1 MFKKGILKKLAVLLI
16 IFSMLS
22 GMIPGWNFGVGKVY
36 AEGEQ
41 VITNFEGD
49 LTTEHTFIKPVTPF
63 NTPDAARAVYT
74 GEQIGSGDE
83 STRRNYFVRKFVPSV
98 TGQYTVEVTDAQL
111 SDGDDTY
118 MLIYKD
124 SFDSENPLVNVLA
137 GNDDKPNSGDYTSG
151 IPDQN
156 LTAGKG
162 YYIVVTSFGNGSEGH
177 ISFSITGPG
186 SVTVSDPATAAVP
199 AIETQPQDVTIS
211 EGNILILNVKASASD
226 GGTLSYQ
233 WQKSVDSGSTWGNI
247 AGATGSTYI
256 TGALAAGDSGTSFR
270 CVVTNTKGGSAAS
283 ATTTAASVTV
293 NVSDTPDTAAP
304 TFAEGPAVDADAVYI
319 TLTASLNESGTI
331 YYLAVPKD
339 SAAPTS
345 SEVIAGVPYGNITP
359 IASGSQPASD
369 APYSQTIYIK
379 GLKEKTEYD
388 VYVVAADDENS
399 PNVMAVPVKLSTKTT
414 ENNALQF
421 DEDSTVTGLSG
432 ISPAEFTLEF
442 KLNTGD
448 NSSGMKQD
456 IYRGKDSDG
465 HDVAI
470 GLTYFII
477 EMNGDG
483 SCIYAPQL
491 SISVGDNSYTAGA
504 VLSSYNGWLHVAIT
518 SSQTSGT
525 TLYIN
530 GKSYVQ
536 LDDPIKLPVS
546 DVQMGTDFVFEDHEY
561 PTFNIDDFQIWDKE
575 KTADEIKAD
584 MNSELLP
591 PFSQHLVRY
600 YDFNRGIGLGDN
612 RNPPVNTLPDKLG
625 NGIGTLANFDLIG
638 YLSNWIKIILNSTVN
653 PTSVTFDKNTANTSE
668 GHYQD
673 EVLTLTLNGNT
684 LYDVKLNGASIGN
697 GNYTLSGNTLTLK
710 KEYLST
716 LTTGTKLFTM
726 DMSEGFDPKVT
737 VTVIDTSAP
746 VKAPGFSPEP
756 DPGPGTEPGTT
767 GIPGV
772 TPVTGNH
779 LLVKVSSSIIATP
792 NTGDAAPTG
801 TGVIDPYTAGS
812 DIPGVDAVVNKYIG
826 LYEADSSNKVVKFKL
841 IVLGTDDINP
851 WPTTPV
857 PEFSPVPDPGPGT
870 EPGTTGIPGVTPVTG
885 NHLLVK
891 VSSSIIATPNTGDAA
906 PTGTGVIDPYTAGSD
921 IPGVDAVVNKYIG
934 LYEADSS
941 NKVVK
946 FKLIVLGTDDIN
958 PWPTTP
964 VPEFSPEPDPGP
976 GTEPGTTGIP
986 GVTPVTGNHL
996 LVKVSSSIIATPN
1009 TGDAAP
1015 TGTGVID
1022 PYTAGSDIPGVDAVV
1037 NKYIGLYEADS
1048 SNKVVKFKLIV
1059 LGTDD
1064 INPWPTTPV
1073 PEFSPVPDPGPGTEP
1088 GTTGIPGVTPVT
1100 GNHLLV
1106 KVSSSIIA
1114 TPNTGDATPTGTGVI
1129 DPYTAGSDIPGADAV
1144 VNKYIGLYEVD
1155 DNNMVVKFKLI
1166 VLGTEDINPWPTNP
1180 VPEFSPEPDPI
1191 PGKEPGT
1198 TAIPDVTTGSG
1209 IRLLVKVSSEV
1220 IATPNIGDTA
1230 PTGAGVIDPYTAGSD
1245 IPGVDAVVNKYIGLY
1260 EIDDNNR
1267 VIKFLLITLTY
1278 EDINSAIPVNVP
1290 GIPTGVTAVA
1300 GNGQAT
1306 VSFTAPADNGGSPI
1320 TGYIVTSSP
1329 GNITATG
1336 TGTTITVTGL
1346 TNGITYT
1353 FTVKAVNA
1361 VGNSAESA
1369 ASNAVT
1375 PYSPSSGGSSGGGSG
1390 GGSAPST
1397 PTTVTGPTKPAE
1409 TGVEI
1414 LVNGRGEIAATAKTT
1429 KEGDK
1434 SVITITVDD
1443 KKVAEKLER
1452 EGKNTVV
1459 TIPVKTEADVIIG
1472 KINGQTVKNMENK
1485 EAVLEIKTN
1494 NVVYSIP
1501 ASQINIDAVS
1511 AQIGREVQLED
1522 ISIGVRIAA
1531 SSKDTLKLAEET
1543 AAKNNYQLVVNPVD
1557 FEITCTNNSKT
1568 VEVSRFNVF
1577 VKRMVAIPEGI
1588 DPNKITTGV
1597 VIEPDGT
1604 SRHVPTRVTVENG
1617 RYYAVINSLTNSTY
1631 TVVWHPLQFKD
1642 VEKHWAKDA
1651 INDMGSRMVVN
1662 GTGEDRF
1669 NPDRDITRAEFAAII
1684 VRALGLKPG
1693 MGDNQ
1698 FTDVKNTDWYA
1709 DYIRIAADYNLISG
1723 YGNGKFG
1730 PMDKITREQ
1739 AMTIIARA
1747 MKITGL
1753 KVELKDG
1760 EIQKLLE
1767 AFGDSGKA
1775 AQYAKSAI
1783 AVCLKA
1789 EIVSG
1794 RNGKVIAPKDNITRA
1809 EVAAVVRRLLQKSEL
1824 I

>member
-1 MFKKGILKKLAVLLI
+1 MKKRGIFRKLIALLM
-16 IFSMLS
+16 IFAILS
-22 GMIPGWNFGVGKVY
+22 GVVPVWNFGIGKVY

-49 LTTEHTFIKPVTPF
+49 LTTEQVFSRPFTPADREEEDSSYMAIYTTPTLTAGNKICNYFIK
-63 NTPDAARAVYT
+63 
-74 GEQIGSGDE
+74 
-83 STRRNYFVRKFVPSV
+83 KFEPSV
-98 TGQYTVEVTDAQL
+98 TGKYTIEVTNAVL
-111 SDGDDTY
+111 KASGDDTFLLLY
-118 MLIYKD
+118 GGG
-124 SFDSENPLVNVLA
+124 FNPANPLANILA
-137 GNDDKPNSGDYTSG
+137 CNDDKNNIDGDEENKIYSSWL
-151 IPDQN
+151 PDQN
-156 LTAGKG
+156 LTAGTE
-162 YYIVVTSFGNGSEGH
+162 YYIVMTSFFTNDTGH
-177 ISFSITGPG
+177 VSFSITGPG
-186 SVTVSDPATAAVP
+186 SVSVSDPATAAVP
-199 AIETQPQDVTIS
+199 AIETQPQDVIIS

-283 ATTTAASVTV
+283 ATTNAVSVTV

-304 TFAEGPAVDADAVYI
+304 TFAEGPAADADAVYI

-339 SAAPTS
+339 SAAPLS
-345 SEVIAGVPYGNITP
+345 SEVIAGVPYGNIKP

-442 KLNTGD
+442 KLNTCV

-470 GLTYFII
+470 CLTYFII

-491 SISVGDNSYTAGA
+491 SISVEDNSYTAGA

-525 TLYIN
+525 ALYIN

-546 DVQMGTDFVFEDHEY
+546 GVHMGTDFVFEDHEY

-600 YDFNRGIGLGDN
+600 YNFNRGIGLGDN
-612 RNPPVNTLPDKLG
+612 TNPPVNTLPDKLG

-684 LYDVKLNGASIGN
+684 LYDVKLNGASIVN

-716 LTTGTKLFTM
+716 LTTGTKIFTV

-772 TPVTGNH
+772 TPGTGNHLLVKVSSSIIATPNTGDAAPTGSGVIDPYTAGSDIPGVDAVVNKYIGLYEADSSNKVVKFKLIVLGAEDINPGPAAPVPGFSPEPDPGPGTEPGTTGVPGVTPVTGNH

-801 TGVIDPYTAGS
+801 SGVIDPYTAGS

-851 WPTTPV
+851 WPTNPV
-857 PEFSPVPDPGPGT
+857 PG
-870 EPGTTGIPGVTPVTG
+870 
-885 NHLLVK
+885 
-891 VSSSIIATPNTGDAA
+891 
-906 PTGTGVIDPYTAGSD
+906 
-921 IPGVDAVVNKYIG
+921 
-934 LYEADSS
+934 
-941 NKVVK
+941 
-946 FKLIVLGTDDIN
+946 
-958 PWPTTP
+958 
-964 VPEFSPEPDPGP
+964 FSPEPDPRP
-976 GTEPGTTGIP
+976 GT
-986 GVTPVTGNHL
+986 V
-996 LVKVSSSIIATPN
+996 
-1009 TGDAAP
+1009 
-1015 TGTGVID
+1015 
-1022 PYTAGSDIPGVDAVV
+1022 
-1037 NKYIGLYEADS
+1037 
-1048 SNKVVKFKLIV
+1048 
-1059 LGTDD
+1059 
-1064 INPWPTTPV
+1064 
-1073 PEFSPVPDPGPGTEP
+1073 
-1088 GTTGIPGVTPVT
+1088 
-1100 GNHLLV
+1100 
-1106 KVSSSIIA
+1106 
-1114 TPNTGDATPTGTGVI
+1114 
-1129 DPYTAGSDIPGADAV
+1129 
-1144 VNKYIGLYEVD
+1144 
-1155 DNNMVVKFKLI
+1155 
-1166 VLGTEDINPWPTNP
+1166 
-1180 VPEFSPEPDPI
+1180 
-1191 PGKEPGT
+1191 PGT

-1209 IRLLVKVSSEV
+1209 IRLLVKVSSDV
-1220 IATPNIGDTA
+1220 IATPTIGDTA

-1260 EIDDNNR
+1260 EVDDNNR
-1267 VIKFLLITLTY
+1267 VVKFLLITLTY
-1278 EDINSAIPVNVP
+1278 EDINSAMPVNVP

-1306 VSFTAPADNGGSPI
+1306 VSFTAPEDNGGSPI

-1336 TGTTITVTGL
+1336 TGTTITVYGL
-1346 TNGITYT
+1346 TNGTTYT

-1414 LVNGRGEIAATAKTT
+1414 LVNGRVEIAATAKTT
-1429 KEGDK
+1429 KEGEK
-1434 SVITITVDD
+1434 NVLTITVDD

-1494 NVVYSIP
+1494 NIVYSIP

-1511 AQIGREVQLED
+1511 GQIGREVQLKD
-1522 ISIGVRIAA
+1522 ISIEVRIAA
-1531 SSKDTLKLAEET
+1531 SSKDTVKLVEEA
-1543 AAKNNYQLVVNPVD
+1543 AAKNDYQLVVNPVD

-1577 VKRMVAIPEGI
+1577 VNRMMAIPEGI

-1597 VIEPDGT
+1597 VVEPDGA
-1604 SRHVPTRVTVENG
+1604 SRHVPTKVTLENG

-1684 VRALGLKPG
+1684 VKALGLKPG
-1693 MGDNQ
+1693 MDTNQ

-1709 DYIRIAADYNLISG
+1709 DYIRTASDYNLISG
-1723 YGNGKFG
+1723 YSNGKFG

-1739 AMTIIARA
+1739 AMSIIARA

-1783 AVCLKA
+1783 AACLKA

-1794 RNGKVIAPKDNITRA
+1794 RNGKVIAPKENITRA

>member
-1 MFKKGILKKLAVLLI
+1 M
-16 IFSMLS
+16 
-22 GMIPGWNFGVGKVY
+22 
-36 AEGEQ
+36 
-41 VITNFEGD
+41 
-49 LTTEHTFIKPVTPF
+49 
-63 NTPDAARAVYT
+63 
-74 GEQIGSGDE
+74 
-83 STRRNYFVRKFVPSV
+83 
-98 TGQYTVEVTDAQL
+98 
-111 SDGDDTY
+111 
-118 MLIYKD
+118 
-124 SFDSENPLVNVLA
+124 
-137 GNDDKPNSGDYTSG
+137 
-151 IPDQN
+151 
-156 LTAGKG
+156 
-162 YYIVVTSFGNGSEGH
+162 
-177 ISFSITGPG
+177 
-186 SVTVSDPATAAVP
+186 
-199 AIETQPQDVTIS
+199 
-211 EGNILILNVKASASD
+211 
-226 GGTLSYQ
+226 
-233 WQKSVDSGSTWGNI
+233 
-247 AGATGSTYI
+247 
-256 TGALAAGDSGTSFR
+256 
-270 CVVTNTKGGSAAS
+270 
-283 ATTTAASVTV
+283 
-293 NVSDTPDTAAP
+293 
-304 TFAEGPAVDADAVYI
+304 
-319 TLTASLNESGTI
+319 
-331 YYLAVPKD
+331 
-339 SAAPTS
+339 
-345 SEVIAGVPYGNITP
+345 
-359 IASGSQPASD
+359 
-369 APYSQTIYIK
+369 
-379 GLKEKTEYD
+379 
-388 VYVVAADDENS
+388 
-399 PNVMAVPVKLSTKTT
+399 
-414 ENNALQF
+414 
-421 DEDSTVTGLSG
+421 
-432 ISPAEFTLEF
+432 
-442 KLNTGD
+442 
-448 NSSGMKQD
+448 
-456 IYRGKDSDG
+456 
-465 HDVAI
+465 
-470 GLTYFII
+470 
-477 EMNGDG
+477 
-483 SCIYAPQL
+483 
-491 SISVGDNSYTAGA
+491 
-504 VLSSYNGWLHVAIT
+504 
-518 SSQTSGT
+518 
-525 TLYIN
+525 
-530 GKSYVQ
+530 
-536 LDDPIKLPVS
+536 
-546 DVQMGTDFVFEDHEY
+546 
-561 PTFNIDDFQIWDKE
+561 
-575 KTADEIKAD
+575 
-584 MNSELLP
+584 
-591 PFSQHLVRY
+591 
-600 YDFNRGIGLGDN
+600 
-612 RNPPVNTLPDKLG
+612 
-625 NGIGTLANFDLIG
+625 
-638 YLSNWIKIILNSTVN
+638 
-653 PTSVTFDKNTANTSE
+653 
-668 GHYQD
+668 
-673 EVLTLTLNGNT
+673 
-684 LYDVKLNGASIGN
+684 
-697 GNYTLSGNTLTLK
+697 
-710 KEYLST
+710 
-716 LTTGTKLFTM
+716 
-726 DMSEGFDPKVT
+726 
-737 VTVIDTSAP
+737 
-746 VKAPGFSPEP
+746 
-756 DPGPGTEPGTT
+756 
-767 GIPGV
+767 
-772 TPVTGNH
+772 
-779 LLVKVSSSIIATP
+779 
-792 NTGDAAPTG
+792 
-801 TGVIDPYTAGS
+801 
-812 DIPGVDAVVNKYIG
+812 
-826 LYEADSSNKVVKFKL
+826 
-841 IVLGTDDINP
+841 
-851 WPTTPV
+851 
-857 PEFSPVPDPGPGT
+857 
-870 EPGTTGIPGVTPVTG
+870 
-885 NHLLVK
+885 
-891 VSSSIIATPNTGDAA
+891 
-906 PTGTGVIDPYTAGSD
+906 
-921 IPGVDAVVNKYIG
+921 
-934 LYEADSS
+934 
-941 NKVVK
+941 
-946 FKLIVLGTDDIN
+946 
-958 PWPTTP
+958 
-964 VPEFSPEPDPGP
+964 PEFSPEPDPGP

-1073 PEFSPVPDPGPGTEP
+1073 PEFSPEPDPGPGTEP